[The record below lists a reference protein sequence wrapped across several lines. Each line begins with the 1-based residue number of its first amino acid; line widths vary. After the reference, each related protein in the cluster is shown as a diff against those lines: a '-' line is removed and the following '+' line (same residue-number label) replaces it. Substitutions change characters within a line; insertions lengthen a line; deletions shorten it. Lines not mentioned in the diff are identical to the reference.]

1 MPHTFRSRQ
10 SPSPLAFVALLL
22 TAAIFVLD
30 TVTPLEI
37 AVPAFYVAVVLIT
50 MRFVPPR
57 GVSWVAAG
65 CIVLAIVSYYLTPHG
80 SHRAGIFNLV
90 IGISA
95 IAAST
100 YLARKLVAAEAA
112 AHEARAQIARL
123 ARITMMGELT
133 ASIAHEVNQPL
144 TAIVSGGDAGLRWL
158 AADPPNVPR
167 ARRTMERMIEDARRA
182 SEIIGRVRALTRGAP
197 VQRQLIDPN
206 ATAREVLALIGGEIA
221 RQDITVKTAL
231 SEEIPAVLADPV
243 QIQQVF
249 LNLFANGMDA
259 LGELRD
265 RARVLTVTSG
275 RKEGDVAFSVSDT
288 GPGLGDQ
295 DATQIFEAF
304 VTSKPGG
311 MGIGL
316 AISRSIV
323 EAHGGKIWAVPG
335 GGADIR
341 FTLAV
346 YDDG

>member
-1 MPHTFRSRQ
+1 M
-10 SPSPLAFVALLL
+10 
-22 TAAIFVLD
+22 
-30 TVTPLEI
+30 
-37 AVPAFYVAVVLIT
+37 
-50 MRFVPPR
+50 
-57 GVSWVAAG
+57 
-65 CIVLAIVSYYLTPHG
+65 
-80 SHRAGIFNLV
+80 

-123 ARITMMGELT
+123 ARITVLGELT

-144 TAIVSGGDAGLRWL
+144 TAVVSSGDAGLRWL

-167 ARRTMERMIEDARRA
+167 AKRTMERMIEDARRA

-221 RQDITVKTAL
+221 RQDITLKTAF
-231 SEEIPAVLADPV
+231 SEETPAVLADPV

-249 LNLFANGMDA
+249 LNLLANGIDA
-259 LGELRD
+259 LSESRE
-265 RARVLTVTSG
+265 AVRVLAVSSE
-275 RKEGDVAFSVSDT
+275 RREEVVAFSVSDT
-288 GPGLGDQ
+288 GPGLGDR
-295 DATQIFEAF
+295 DAAQIFEAF
-304 VTSKPGG
+304 VTHKPGG

-323 EAHGGKIWAVPG
+323 EAHGGRIWASPNAPRGLAVH
-335 GGADIR
+335 
-341 FTLAV
+341 FTLPLKA
-346 YDDG
+346 